1 MIKITKQKISAIVGS
16 TLAVALITSPAM
28 VSAAFSPANTT
39 INATL
44 DSVISIS
51 TGTTVAIAVTPTAGG
66 VVSSQS
72 DTVSVSTNN
81 TAGYRLTLSDA
92 DTNVNLVS
100 GANNIAAHNGTFASP
115 TVLAG
120 NSWGYAVA
128 GGNFSASYAAEP
140 SNPSSTSKWA
150 GVPSSASPQQL
161 KTTAATASGDQTVV
175 WYGVRATSAQAA
187 GVYSDTVTYTATTN

>member
-1 MIKITKQKISAIVGS
+1 MIKITKQKVS
-16 TLAVALITSPAM
+16 TIASLALVVALITSPAV
-28 VSAAFSPANTT
+28 VSAAQGTSSTT

-44 DSVISIS
+44 ASTISITS
-51 TGTTVAIAVTPTAGG
+51 NPTVAIAVTPTTGG

-81 TAGYRLTLSDA
+81 TTGYNLTLSDS
-92 DTNVNLVS
+92 DTNTNLVS
-100 GANNIAAHNGTFASP
+100 GANNIAAHNGTYATP
-115 TVLAG
+115 TTLTG

-128 GGNFSASYAAEP
+128 GGNFSASYTAEP
-140 SNPSSTSKWA
+140 SNPSSTTKWA

-161 KTTAATASGDQTVV
+161 KTTAATASADQTTV
-175 WYGVRATSAQAA
+175 WYGVRATASQAA

>member
-1 MIKITKQKISAIVGS
+1 MIKITKQKLSAIASS
-16 TLAVALITSPAM
+16 TLVVALITSPAV
-28 VSAAFSPANTT
+28 VSAAQATSSTT

-44 DSVISIS
+44 ASTISITS
-51 TGTTVAIAVTPTAGG
+51 SPTVAIAVTPTPGG

-81 TAGYRLTLSDA
+81 TAGYNLTLSDS
-92 DTNVNLVS
+92 DTNTNLVS
-100 GANNIAAHNGTFASP
+100 GANNIAAHGGTFAAP
-115 TVLAG
+115 TTLTG
-120 NSWGYAVA
+120 NSWGYAIA
-128 GGNFSASYAAEP
+128 GGNFSVSYTAEP

-161 KTTAATASGDQTVV
+161 KTTATTASGDQTTV
-175 WYGVRATSAQAA
+175 WYGVRATSSQVA